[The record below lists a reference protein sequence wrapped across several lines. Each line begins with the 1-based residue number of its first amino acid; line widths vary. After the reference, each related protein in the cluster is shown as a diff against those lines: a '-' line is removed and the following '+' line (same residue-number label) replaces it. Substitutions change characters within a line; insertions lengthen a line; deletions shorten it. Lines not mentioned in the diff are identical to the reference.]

1 METLLMAG
9 IGLILL
15 GGLLLVAEAFVPSGG
30 ILGLVA
36 AATAIAGVVMLF
48 MHDTTWGVIGLLS
61 TLILGPMLFFW
72 TLKILPSTPLG
83 KHMFGDSDEDI
94 AARRDEQS
102 SHWREQRNAL
112 MDQTGTAL
120 TDLHP
125 VGIVKINNERH
136 DAIAK
141 GQIIDK
147 DSRIRVVSVD
157 GMQIEVRMV

>member
-9 IGLILL
+9 IGLIVL
-15 GGLLLVAEAFVPSGG
+15 GALLLIIEAFVPSGG
-30 ILGLVA
+30 IIGLA
-36 AATAIAGVVMLF
+36 AGACAIAGIVLLF
-48 MHDTTWGVIGLLS
+48 RHDTTWGVIGLLT

-72 TLKILPSTPLG
+72 ALKLLPNTPIG
-83 KHMFGDSDEDI
+83 KHMFGDSAEDI
-94 AARRDEQS
+94 AQRNSEAAS
-102 SHWREQRNAL
+102 KWREQRNAL
-112 MDQTGTAL
+112 IDQTGTAV

-147 DSRIRVVSVD
+147 DTPIRVISVD
-157 GMQIEVRMV
+157 GMQIEVRKV

>member
-9 IGLILL
+9 IGLIVL
-15 GGLLLVAEAFVPSGG
+15 GALLLVIEAFVPSGG
-30 ILGLVA
+30 IIGLA
-36 AATAIAGVVMLF
+36 AGACAIAGIVLLF
-48 MHDTTWGVIGLLS
+48 RHDTTWGVIGLLT

-72 TLKILPSTPLG
+72 SLKILPNTPIG
-83 KHMFGDSDEDI
+83 KHMFGDSAEDI
-94 AARRDEQS
+94 AQRNNESAS
-102 SHWREQRNAL
+102 KWREQRNAL
-112 MDQTGTAL
+112 IDQTGTAV

-147 DSRIRVVSVD
+147 DTPIRVVSVD
-157 GMQIEVRMV
+157 GMQIEVRKV